1 MTIKR
6 KDFVDVGLNNKGIMA
21 GFKNAEHIEK
31 AAEQIKKD
39 NPDIS
44 LWDLERFLVRCVTA
58 TVFNREDVMRCNK
71 QWSKKK
77 I

>member
-6 KDFVDVGLNNKGIMA
+6 KDFVDAGLTNEGIKT
-21 GFKNAEHIEK
+21 GFKIVEHIEK

-44 LWDLERFLVRCVTA
+44 PWDLERFLVRCVTA
-58 TVFNREDVMRCNK
+58 TVLNQEDVVKWNR